1 MFSVTKIQ
9 EGIGLAAIQLG
20 IAKRVL
26 IINNPLSGT
35 MMAMINPKWEP
46 VHHFVDKV
54 TAKEGCLSAPGIFVD
69 KERYTHVKVEYQ
81 NLSGKVCTKELKD
94 LDARVFQHE
103 YDHLEGIICV
113 E

>member
-1 MFSVTKIQ
+1 MFAVTKAQ

-26 IINNPLSGT
+26 VINNRLSGT
-35 MMAMINPKWEP
+35 IMAMVNPTWKALP
-46 VHHFVDKV
+46 SILSRV
-54 TAKEGCLSAPGIFVD
+54 TAKEGCLSAPGVYVD
-69 KERYTHVKVEYQ
+69 KERYTKIEVQYQ
-81 NLSGKVCTKELKD
+81 NLSGKFCTIELTD

>member
-1 MFSVTKIQ
+1 MFSVTKAQ
-9 EGIGLAAIQLG
+9 DGIGLAAIQLG

-26 IINNPLSGT
+26 VINNRLSGT
-35 MMAMINPKWEP
+35 IVAMINPKWKVLP
-46 VHHFVDKV
+46 DIIGKV
-54 TAKEGCLSAPGIFVD
+54 TAKEGCLSAPGIYVD
-69 KERYTHVKVEYQ
+69 KERYVRIEVEYQ
-81 NLSGKVCTKELKD
+81 NLSGAECKKELRD